1 MRTLND
7 FLNEKGCVSR
17 GQNVATTLIKEMQV
31 YGFIPLCE
39 SKYFDFLFDSK
50 FDFEPELGKIA
61 VYGNRAIQ
69 IMKNA
74 TYRYPVFERVLLCD
88 KDVVPLEHLYV
99 PQYIDYETQFRCS
112 YKDYLRRTAKV
123 IKPKY
128 SQIETDE
135 NGNYNYKIKGD
146 EFFFSSDKSVLN
158 AVASKFLVV
167 CMRINTVSG
176 ELVYEV
182 YEPQD
187 LVPLI

>member
-7 FLNEKGCVSR
+7 FLNEKGSVSR
-17 GQNVATTLIKEMQV
+17 GQNVATTLIKDMQV

-50 FDFEPELGKIA
+50 FDVEPELGKIA
-61 VYGNRAIQ
+61 VYGNRAE
-69 IMKNA
+69 KNSI
-74 TYRYPVFERVLLCD
+74 RHPVFERVLLCD
-88 KDVVPLEHLYV
+88 KDVVPLENLYV
-99 PQYIDYETQFRCS
+99 PEYLDYKTPLRCS

-128 SQIETDE
+128 SQIEIDE
-135 NGNYNYKIKGD
+135 SGICNYKIKGD

-167 CMRINTVSG
+167 CMRINTITG

-182 YEPQD
+182 YEPKD